1 MKDKLTEDLGM
12 TFRLER
18 TQRGPG
24 KDRAHVEPVAGPD
37 APSGVGLD
45 RAADRLLTALGA
57 VVLDIREHVH
67 ATLPRPEDK
76 DFSILKAT
84 INGDKRSDAPAGR
97 VALDAAGG
105 ANEKKELRVKM
116 REGFIGHV
124 TGLEVRST
132 DPIFDAKG
140 LKVTFTLRGAALTIS
155 RVRFARPHVLEL
167 DDEIVILIENLTAA
181 PVTVEYAV
189 LGWLRREG

>member
-1 MKDKLTEDLGM
+1 MTDRLTEDLGM

-24 KDRAHVEPVAGPD
+24 KDRPHVERIPGPD
-37 APSGVGLD
+37 GPSAVGLD
-45 RAADRLLTALGA
+45 RAAEGLLTALGA

-84 INGDKRSDAPAGR
+84 VNGETRSDAPAGR

-105 ANEKKELRVKM
+105 ANDKKEIRVKM
-116 REGFIGHV
+116 R
-124 TGLEVRST
+124 
-132 DPIFDAKG
+132 
-140 LKVTFTLRGAALTIS
+140 
-155 RVRFARPHVLEL
+155 
-167 DDEIVILIENLTAA
+167 
-181 PVTVEYAV
+181 
-189 LGWLRREG
+189 